1 MFQRIIIPRQ
11 PRVLVSQ
18 FWTRRQQPQP
28 LLGRRALVLDS
39 FNYIKST
46 WAAFAQT
53 MLDNK
58 KAQNINMIENTL
70 KSGLSIEEKEK
81 LYRKIG
87 LVDSGVVN
95 EASLKNKS
103 QNLNCISSSL
113 DFDS

>member
-1 MFQRIIIPRQ
+1 
-11 PRVLVSQ
+11 
-18 FWTRRQQPQP
+18 
-28 LLGRRALVLDS
+28 
-39 FNYIKST
+39 
-46 WAAFAQT
+46 
-53 MLDNK
+53 
-58 KAQNINMIENTL
+58 
-70 KSGLSIEEKEK
+70 LSIEEKEK

>member
-1 MFQRIIIPRQ
+1 MFQRSIISHQ
-11 PRVLVSQ
+11 SRVLASHL
-18 FWTRRQQPQP
+18 WTRRPQPQP
-28 LLGRRALVLDS
+28 LIGRRALVLDS

-46 WAAFAQT
+46 WAAFAET
-53 MLDNK
+53 LLKNK

-95 EASLKNKS
+95 EASL
-103 QNLNCISSSL
+103 NL
-113 DFDS
+113 